1 MVNLVFDDSKAK
13 RKGKER
19 EGESSRD
26 ESTIN
31 EGRGGIDASGET
43 RNVNASSCNASS
55 VISIITR
62 ILFLPLDAIG
72 AIFHAEDNG

>member
-13 RKGKER
+13 RKGGEKRER
-19 EGESSRD
+19 ESSRD

-31 EGRGGIDASGET
+31 EERGGIDASGET

-55 VISIITR
+55 VIR
-62 ILFLPLDAIG
+62 
-72 AIFHAEDNG
+72 DNYANSFSASRCDRCNFPCRG

>member
-55 VISIITR
+55 VIR
-62 ILFLPLDAIG
+62 
-72 AIFHAEDNG
+72 DNYANSFSASRCDRCNFPCRG